1 MRSEPSIGT
10 GEAAG
15 SEPVWHTVT
24 NRIPTAI
31 AVLVAAFTLVGLV
44 VAGTGGVAADETA
57 ELDSSVVTASEDG
70 ADGESG
76 SGDGGDDGNETDGSD
91 GDEESSEPATVTR
104 TDVEAADVV
113 VPPEETDVG
122 VPVEVDDGETVT
134 LRVRSAG
141 DTSPSFIMTEETTVE
156 NGAANA
162 TFDLSRTA
170 HGDRATLTVR
180 GNEALNESNSR
191 EMLVVDESIGVEE
204 DGGVLDL
211 ETPGFGVVAG
221 GLAVLVVA
229 LAARRRE

>member
-15 SEPVWHTVT
+15 SEPIWRTVT
-24 NRIPTAI
+24 NRIPTAT
-31 AVLVAAFTLVGLV
+31 AMLVAAFTLVGLV
-44 VAGTGGVAADETA
+44 VAGTGVAADETA
-57 ELDSSVVTASEDG
+57 EPDSSVVTASEDG

-122 VPVEVDDGETVT
+122 VPVEVDDGETVSH
-134 LRVRSAG
+134 RIRSAG
-141 DTSPSFIMTEETTVE
+141 NTSSNFIMTEETTVE

-170 HGDRATLTVR
+170 HGDRATLTVH
-180 GNEALNESNSR
+180 GNEALGESNAR
-191 EMLVVDESIGVEE
+191 EI
-204 DGGVLDL
+204 
-211 ETPGFGVVAG
+211 
-221 GLAVLVVA
+221 LVVA